1 MIMTRTT
8 ALIAAMSVLTIAV
21 PSAFAQNTSIIT
33 DDDLNLQT
41 NEIDQTQFAIN
52 NAEAGN
58 VRGDDNIVAGNN
70 GFALSF
76 QDQDAD
82 ADNDVDDND
91 DFTTDQVDV
100 CALVGL
106 AIAC

>member
-1 MIMTRTT
+1 MTRTT

-21 PSAFAQNTSIIT
+21 PSAFAQNTSVIT
-33 DDDLNLQT
+33 DDDFNLQT
-41 NEIDQTQFAIN
+41 NEIRQEQSALNIAT
-52 NAEAGN
+52 AGN
-58 VRGDDNIVAGNN
+58 TDGDGNIVAGNN

-91 DFTTDQVDV
+91 DFTTDQVDI
-100 CALVGL
+100 CALVGI
-106 AIAC
+106 AITC